1 MRGNRSTTSNAAST
15 AGVTAERST
24 GSIQRRP
31 PGNVTPVALAGKY
44 PKASTLVRAS
54 SSQSNPEAGSSASSA
69 HASASYH
76 GSTYGHAASQ
86 ATTSRNAAPTPG

>member
-1 MRGNRSTTSNAAST
+1 
-15 AGVTAERST
+15 
-24 GSIQRRP
+24 
-31 PGNVTPVALAGKY
+31 VTPVALAGKY
-44 PKASTLVRAS
+44 PKASTVVRAS

-86 ATTSRNAAPTPG
+86 ATTNRNAHPIARQALCP